1 MMKKSL
7 ISNNT
12 SNKDKLRSRY
22 LEGNLS
28 LDEYVNRLLNSKE
41 GDRNRRNLERKTK
54 DLLLHR
60 S

>member
-1 MMKKSL
+1 MMKKSS
-7 ISNNT
+7 ISN
-12 SNKDKLRSRY
+12 SKDKLRSRY